1 VGLISEKVKSLF
13 CPENIYTTSGA
24 DDSLPSNAVV
34 KNVWNYISSSPYAFC
49 ACTVTALP
57 LPL

>member
-1 VGLISEKVKSLF
+1 MGLISEKVKSLF

-34 KNVWNYISSSPYAFC
+34 KNMQN
-49 ACTVTALP
+49 
-57 LPL
+57 